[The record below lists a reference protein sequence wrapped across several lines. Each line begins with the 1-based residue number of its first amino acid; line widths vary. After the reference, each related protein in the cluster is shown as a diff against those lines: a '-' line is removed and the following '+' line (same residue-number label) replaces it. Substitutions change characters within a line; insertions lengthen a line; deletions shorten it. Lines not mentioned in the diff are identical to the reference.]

1 MHVESNLYY
10 SQIIY
15 SDVQISAKYNRPQEN
30 GFENN
35 LLFPV
40 SILSAVDCIS

>member
-1 MHVESNLYY
+1 MNTLNLLY

-15 SDVQISAKYNRPQEN
+15 SDAQLSAKYNRPQQN

-35 LLFPV
+35 LLFPAP
-40 SILSAVDCIS
+40 ILFAVDCIS